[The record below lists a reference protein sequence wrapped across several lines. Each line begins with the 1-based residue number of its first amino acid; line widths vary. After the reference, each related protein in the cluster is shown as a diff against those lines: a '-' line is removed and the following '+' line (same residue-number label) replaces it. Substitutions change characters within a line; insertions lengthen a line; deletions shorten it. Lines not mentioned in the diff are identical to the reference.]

1 VSYTLDETNLPLGL
15 FNSKDHNGF
24 VWPVRYSHDYMP
36 TNEASMPPFVD
47 LSCFPDL
54 KAETISVEPV
64 INAVQIETG
73 YLIKECERLSM
84 NSIPVFPVHAK
95 LPWYS
100 SIHHVRQN
108 IHWPMAVEATR
119 VLLQHFAS
127 DQTATSILKNGG
139 KSYSEIAAKEL
150 PMLHDNWTRFCAY
163 LWPAAS
169 EERLKLI
176 AETIVYIFIFDGK
189 RNLTRNITTLITSGT
204 DVWEMSDE
212 STVSRSKLLRLHI
225 FNS

>member
-1 VSYTLDETNLPLGL
+1 
-15 FNSKDHNGF
+15 
-24 VWPVRYSHDYMP
+24 
-36 TNEASMPPFVD
+36 
-47 LSCFPDL
+47 
-54 KAETISVEPV
+54 
-64 INAVQIETG
+64 
-73 YLIKECERLSM
+73 
-84 NSIPVFPVHAK
+84 
-95 LPWYS
+95 
-100 SIHHVRQN
+100 
-108 IHWPMAVEATR
+108 MAVEATR

-176 AETIVYIFIFDGK
+176 AETIVYIFIFD
-189 RNLTRNITTLITSGT
+189 

-212 STVSRSKLLRLHI
+212 STIQTFQNEFVSRLKAQMPYGDDEPVSILQKAMHATIQGLHDQDGIIGDGGAEVVARLMDFINHPPPPTEFHSLREFLDYRI
-225 FNS
+225 IDAAVP

>member
-1 VSYTLDETNLPLGL
+1 MYFLAAVHLLPASAAESCITATTRA
-15 FNSKDHNGF
+15 NDMVPKTP
-24 VWPVRYSHDYMP
+24 PVGA
-36 TNEASMPPFVD
+36 TAD
-47 LSCFPDL
+47 LQL
-54 KAETISVEPV
+54 TTRA
-64 INAVQIETG
+64 
-73 YLIKECERLSM
+73 
-84 NSIPVFPVHAK
+84 
-95 LPWYS
+95 
-100 SIHHVRQN
+100 HHIYRTK
-108 IHWPMAVEATR
+108 ATR